1 MCNLNTYFSAGETGT
16 SITFLRRSSAGGA
29 RLRKEIK
36 VKFMYGLLKAKCSET
51 SE

>member
-1 MCNLNTYFSAGETGT
+1 MCNLNTYVSAGETGT
-16 SITFLRRSSAGGA
+16 SVRFLRRRSAGST

-36 VKFMYGLLKAKCSET
+36 VKFMYGLLKTKCSET

>member
-1 MCNLNTYFSAGETGT
+1 MCNLNTYVSAGETGT
-16 SITFLRRSSAGGA
+16 SIRFLRRRSAGST